1 MKREQRMLLKMI
13 DNMELSQENFNLL
26 KDNLIKLLT
35 PPKPKLTNIERRFR
49 EEEQEQEYN
58 QEY

>member
-35 PPKPKLTNIERRFR
+35 LMSLIKQLTPEH
-49 EEEQEQEYN
+49 
-58 QEY
+58 